1 VGRRNNHAIL
11 LEALRK
17 DPLRPDAFTEQEL
30 EHYREAF
37 AQPGALTAMINYYRA
52 AMRAGPIRSPRR
64 IDAPVLVLWG
74 DKDQHLLPELAE
86 PGNDL
91 VPHARVEHF
100 ADASHWLH
108 REHPE
113 RVSERLIAF
122 LRG

>member
-1 VGRRNNHAIL
+1 VGRRNDYAPL

-17 DPLRPDAFTEQEL
+17 EPLRRGAFTEEEL
-30 EHYREAF
+30 ALYREAF

-52 AMRAGPIRSPRR
+52 AMREGLPRSPRR

-74 DKDQHLLPELAE
+74 DEDQHLVPELAE
-86 PGNDL
+86 PRKDL
-91 VPHARVEHF
+91 VPNARVEHF
-100 ADASHWLH
+100 ADASHWIH

-113 RVSERLIAF
+113 RVTERLLAF